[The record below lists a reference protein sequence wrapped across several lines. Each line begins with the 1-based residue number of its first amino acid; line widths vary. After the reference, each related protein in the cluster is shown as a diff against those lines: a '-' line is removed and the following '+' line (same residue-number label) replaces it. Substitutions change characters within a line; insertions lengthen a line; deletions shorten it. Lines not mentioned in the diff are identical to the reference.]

1 MSETQLQPTKN
12 VHAPA
17 IKTIEDFR
25 RECVPIV
32 NTNEIHR
39 SRLSKTDK
47 IALFITSKVGTM
59 SFFYFCLVLVSLP
72 LIFTSLMPTV
82 QYFSSGFLQLTL
94 LPLILVGQNLQSR
107 HAELR
112 AQHDYETNVKAEKEI
127 EAILLHLEK
136 QDEVMLEILQRTD
149 AIEKAK

>member
-1 MSETQLQPTKN
+1 MSETQHLPDKN

-17 IKTIEDFR
+17 IRTIADLR
-25 RECVPIV
+25 REFAPIL
-32 NTNEIHR
+32 NTNEIHK

-47 IALFITSKVGTM
+47 LALFITSKIGTM
-59 SFFYFCLVLVSLP
+59 EFFYFCLVLVTLP
-72 LIFTSLMPTV
+72 LLFTSTMSVV
-82 QYFSSGFLQLTL
+82 QYLSSGFLQLIL

-112 AQHDYETNVKAEKEI
+112 AKHDYETNIKAEKEI

-136 QDEVMLEILQRTD
+136 QDEIMLKILDKLDSKT
-149 AIEKAK
+149 

>member
-1 MSETQLQPTKN
+1 MPETPLPLAK
-12 VHAPA
+12 
-17 IKTIEDFR
+17 IKTIADLR
-25 RECVPIV
+25 REFAPIA
-32 NTNEIHR
+32 NTNEVHK

-47 IALFITSKVGTM
+47 IALFITKKVGTM
-59 SFFYFCLVLVSLP
+59 GFFYFCLALVTLP
-72 LIFTSLMPTV
+72 LIFSWAMPTV
-82 QYFSSGFLQLTL
+82 QYLSSGYLQLIL

-136 QDEVMLEILQRTD
+136 QDEIMLEILRKID
-149 AIEKAK
+149 SKP